1 MGVVKITSVYML
13 MGMLILISLYMK
25 TCSIALLL
33 VFPNLVTYEGY
44 PDTQGEIPLLQAIR
58 VGEGGG
64 GGGGERHPGRDSHT
78 ANFLGAVPEHLLNF
92 LGWS

>member
-33 VFPNLVTYEGY
+33 VFPNLVTYSGWLTLKVIS
-44 PDTQGEIPLLQAIR
+44 DAVTGVHSAGE
-58 VGEGGG
+58 
-64 GGGGERHPGRDSHT
+64 DSVVVLWVRS
-78 ANFLGAVPEHLLNF
+78 NPP
-92 LGWS
+92 S